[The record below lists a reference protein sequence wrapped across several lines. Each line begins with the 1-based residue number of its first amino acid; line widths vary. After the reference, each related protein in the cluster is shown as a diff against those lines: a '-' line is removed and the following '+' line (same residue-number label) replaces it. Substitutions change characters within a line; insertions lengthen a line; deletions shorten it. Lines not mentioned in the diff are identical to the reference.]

1 MYSYTAGAH
10 KSIKGDHVFFV
21 NDPERVGATFNYMLQ
36 SGVANDMFVMIC
48 GRVTPSQREIIRR
61 RVIINAEKYKILFNW
76 LIDNHPSYTDMKR
89 SESCP
94 QPVLLSGF
102 ENNINNTDTPD
113 ENMKETEES
122 FEQEHMTFA
131 SSVEPTETTGPYRN
145 ESEFVFSVLK
155 GKMPTL
161 LFRNGNFVNGH
172 KIDLTELFHLN
183 FPFGWGGPDERRVTR
198 VSEHE
203 VLRHYSRIA
212 LPQMQQS
219 QFLLVLC
226 SIYQRLLSFKKSFLI
241 CNSKLNT
248 RTLGDQLAMLSQNQV
263 EEAVNHIVNGK
274 ETDNPVLKNPL
285 FS

>member
-1 MYSYTAGAH
+1 
-10 KSIKGDHVFFV
+10 
-21 NDPERVGATFNYMLQ
+21 
-36 SGVANDMFVMIC
+36 MIC

-61 RVIINAEKYKILFNW
+61 RVIINTEKYKILFNW

-89 SESCP
+89 PESCP
-94 QPVLLSGF
+94 QPVLLSDF

-113 ENMKETEES
+113 ENMKEMEES

-172 KIDLTELFHLN
+172 KINLTELFPLN

-212 LPQMQQS
+212 LP
-219 QFLLVLC
+219 
-226 SIYQRLLSFKKSFLI
+226 
-241 CNSKLNT
+241 
-248 RTLGDQLAMLSQNQV
+248 
-263 EEAVNHIVNGK
+263 
-274 ETDNPVLKNPL
+274 
-285 FS
+285 